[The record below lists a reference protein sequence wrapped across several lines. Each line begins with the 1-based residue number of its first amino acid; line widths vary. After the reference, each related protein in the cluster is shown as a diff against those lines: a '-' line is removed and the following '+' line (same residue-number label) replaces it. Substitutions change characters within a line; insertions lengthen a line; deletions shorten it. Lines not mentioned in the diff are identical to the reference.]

1 MSEPTTRFALGVW
14 NYDLATRFRLG
25 PSFAPLPCGG
35 ISSAVFDICV
45 GRQIRIFNYI
55 SCLDKGVLWQS
66 SMPVR
71 TSISQSFV

>member
-1 MSEPTTRFALGVW
+1 MTMPLIFGWVL
-14 NYDLATRFRLG
+14 
-25 PSFAPLPCGG
+25 PPPPLPCGG
-35 ISSAVFDICV
+35 IDSAVFDICV

-71 TSISQSFV
+71 TSISQSSV